1 MVNTLQVTTRSE
13 RGKQLARLRAEGKV
27 PAVMY
32 GPKEEATPLTL
43 SRVEFD
49 KVFREAGES
58 TVITLSGL
66 GEEKDV
72 LVQEIA
78 HDPVSGA
85 PIHVDFY
92 AIEKGKKVTVHVP
105 IEFTGEAPV
114 VKAGGVLTKVLHE
127 LEIEAMP
134 KDLPHEIM
142 VDISTLVDFDSH
154 ITVAQVQAPAGVTIL
169 NDAEEMIVVAAE
181 AKEEVEEPVAQID
194 MDSIEVEAK
203 GKKEEEG
210 ESSEEAA

>member
-13 RGKQLARLRAEGKV
+13 RGKQLARLRAQGKV

-43 SRVEFD
+43 SRIEFD

-72 LVQEIA
+72 LVQDIA
-78 HDPVSGA
+78 HDPVTGA
-85 PIHVDFY
+85 PLHVDFY

-134 KDLPHEIM
+134 KDLPHEII
-142 VDISTLVDFDSH
+142 VDVSTLVDFDSH

-169 NDAEEMIVVAAE
+169 NDAEEMVVVAAE
-181 AKEEVEEPVAQID
+181 AKEEAEEPVAQID

-210 ESSEEAA
+210 EAAPDAA

>member
-13 RGKQLARLRAEGKV
+13 RGKQLARLRANGKV

-32 GPKEEATPLTL
+32 GPKEEATPITL
-43 SRVEFD
+43 SRIEFD

-72 LVQEIA
+72 LVQDIA
-78 HDPVSGA
+78 HDPVTGA
-85 PIHVDFY
+85 PLHVDFY

-114 VKAGGVLTKVLHE
+114 VKAGGVLTKVIHE

-134 KDLPHEIM
+134 KDLPHEII
-142 VDISTLVDFDSH
+142 VDVSAIVDFDSH
-154 ITVAQVQAPAGVTIL
+154 ITVAQVQAPVGVTIL
-169 NDAEEMIVVAAE
+169 NDPEEMVVVAAE

-210 ESSEEAA
+210 EAAPEAA

>member
-13 RGKQLARLRAEGKV
+13 RGKQLARLRANGKV

-32 GPKEEATPLTL
+32 GPKEEATPITL
-43 SRVEFD
+43 SRIEFD

-72 LVQEIA
+72 LVQDIA
-78 HDPVSGA
+78 HDPVTGA
-85 PIHVDFY
+85 PLHVDFY

-114 VKAGGVLTKVLHE
+114 VKAGGVLTKVIHE

-134 KDLPHEIM
+134 KDLPHEII
-142 VDISTLVDFDSH
+142 VDVSAIVDFDSH

-169 NDAEEMIVVAAE
+169 NDPEEMVVVAAE

-210 ESSEEAA
+210 EAAPEAA

>member
-13 RGKQLARLRAEGKV
+13 RGKQLARLRAQGKV

-32 GPKEEATPLTL
+32 GPKEEATPITL
-43 SRVEFD
+43 SRIEFD

-72 LVQEIA
+72 LVQDIA
-78 HDPVSGA
+78 HDPVTGA
-85 PIHVDFY
+85 PLHVDFY

-142 VDISTLVDFDSH
+142 VDVSTLVDFDSH

-169 NDAEEMIVVAAE
+169 NDAEEMVVVVAE
-181 AKEEVEEPVAQID
+181 AKEEAEEPVAQID

-203 GKKEEEG
+203 GKREEEG
-210 ESSEEAA
+210 EAAPDAA

>member
-13 RGKQLARLRAEGKV
+13 RGKQLARLRADGKV

-32 GPKEEATPLTL
+32 GPKEEATPITL
-43 SRVEFD
+43 SRIEFD

-58 TVITLSGL
+58 TVITLAGL

-72 LVQEIA
+72 LVQDIA

-85 PIHVDFY
+85 PLHVDFY
-92 AIEKGKKVTVHVP
+92 ASEKGKKVTVHVP

-134 KDLPHEIM
+134 KDLPHEII
-142 VDISTLVDFDSH
+142 VDVSTLVDFDSH

-169 NDAEEMIVVAAE
+169 NDAEEMVVVAAE

-194 MDSIEVEAK
+194 MDAIEVEAK

-210 ESSEEAA
+210 EASEEAA